1 MLVPQVRARSFGALT
16 WVQVQLSFYV
26 DLSVRQQ
33 VFANDHR
40 LTTKTA
46 ATDG

>member
-16 WVQVQLSFYV
+16 WVQVQFSFYL
-26 DLSVRQQ
+26 DISVQQQ

-46 ATDG
+46 TTDD